1 MPANEIPNSKT
12 CFLATRSTRQ
22 AETNVEAGTDI
33 SSLPDQQK
41 TPDDYEAVVLTTEE
55 QQKNTDDRAAEPTDS
70 INAQEG

>member
-55 QQKNTDDRAAEPTDS
+55 HR
-70 INAQEG
+70 